1 MESTYHYIFPGPHY
15 SNGSITL
22 MDKIRD
28 INENILKENDETLKR
43 KLIFSDSKVSK
54 LNNTEISNS
63 SIEYI
68 LATRSFD
75 VLLL

>member
-1 MESTYHYIFPGPHY
+1 MYHYIFPCPHY

-43 KLIFSDSKVSK
+43 KLIFSDSKLSK
-54 LNNTEISNS
+54 FNNTEISNS

>member
-1 MESTYHYIFPGPHY
+1 
-15 SNGSITL
+15 

-43 KLIFSDSKVSK
+43 ELIFSDSKLSK